1 MERLHGES
9 IDEESPPT
17 SDCSPSNLKR
27 SQRHEFTFDLRPY
40 MKCQNIEDSNSR
52 DSILSK
58 GQILDQNIQPS
69 VLFIQ
74 EFSNPPVLKDRD
86 R

>member
-1 MERLHGES
+1 
-9 IDEESPPT
+9 
-17 SDCSPSNLKR
+17 
-27 SQRHEFTFDLRPY
+27 